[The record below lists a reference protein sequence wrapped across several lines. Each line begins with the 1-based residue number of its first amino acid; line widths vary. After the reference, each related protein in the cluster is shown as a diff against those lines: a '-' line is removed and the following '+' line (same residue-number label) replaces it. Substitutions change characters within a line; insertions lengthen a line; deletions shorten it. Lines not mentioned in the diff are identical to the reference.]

1 MMLKSVL
8 LRLHAWLGISA
19 GLVIAVVGSTGAIM
33 AFEPQILR
41 LLNPGILQIEPMA
54 GQALLTPQA
63 LYRQIVL
70 SAPERPVQALTVTGV
85 PDRPAQVVFSSAKNP
100 KGDAVW
106 VQPYTGALLPEPR
119 GEEAFEW
126 VEHLHRRLLADD
138 FGKAVT
144 GISACVL
151 IFMSL
156 SGLYLRWSRRP
167 RGVAGWLGYRRGLQG
182 RAWHFQLHT
191 VAGTWLFLLFLFS
204 AGTGLSWS
212 YDWYKEGI
220 YRALSVEL
228 PKKPKPGPQD
238 WVSAVQFE
246 QHLAPV
252 WPRLQ
257 AELPAFDSA
266 TILFGSLASDAIK
279 VEYLA
284 ENAPHIRAKN
294 TLTFSPSG
302 ELMSHKRFAEKPWG
316 EQITASWKMLHTGQY
331 WGWSGQLMLM
341 LSSVSLLGFA
351 WLGLSLFRSRTAPR

>member
-1 MMLKSVL
+1 MMLKTVL

-70 SAPERPVQALTVTGV
+70 SAPERPVQALTVTGA

-106 VQPYTGALLPEPR
+106 VQPYTGALLPDPR

-126 VEHLHRRLLADD
+126 VENLHRRLLADD

-228 PKKPKPGPQD
+228 PKKPKSGPQD

-257 AELPAFDSA
+257 AELPAFESA
-266 TILFGSLASDAIK
+266 SILFGSLASDAIK

-302 ELMSHKRFAEKPWG
+302 ELLSHKRFAEKPWG

-341 LSSVSLLGFA
+341 LSSMSLLGFA

>member
-1 MMLKSVL
+1 MLKTTL

-19 GLVIAVVGSTGAIM
+19 GLVIAVVGSTGAMM

-41 LLNPGILQIEPMA
+41 LLNPGILSIEPQA
-54 GQALLTPQA
+54 GQALLSPQA
-63 LYRQIVL
+63 LYREILLAQP
-70 SAPERPVQALTVTGV
+70 ARPVQALTLSGE

-100 KGDAVW
+100 KGEAVL

-119 GEEAFEW
+119 GEATFEW
-126 VEHLHRRLLADD
+126 IENLHRRLLADD
-138 FGKAVT
+138 IGKTVT

-167 RGVAGWLGYRRGLQG
+167 RGVRGWLGYRRGLQG
-182 RAWHFQLHT
+182 RAWYFQLHS
-191 VAGTWLFLLFLFS
+191 VAGTWLFALFLFS

-212 YDWYKEGI
+212 YDWYKEGV
-220 YRALSVEL
+220 YRLLAVEM

-238 WVSAVQFE
+238 LVSVAQFE

-257 AELPAFDSA
+257 AELPAYDSA
-266 TILFGSLASDAIK
+266 TIVFGSLGSDAIK

-284 ENAPHIRAKN
+284 ENSPHIRAKN

-302 ELMSHKRFAEKPWG
+302 ELLSHKRFAEKPWG
-316 EQITASWKMLHTGQY
+316 EQITSAWKMLHTGQY
-331 WGWSGQLMLM
+331 WGWSGQLMMM
-341 LSSVSLLGFA
+341 LSSLSLLGFA
-351 WLGLSLFRSRTAPR
+351 WLGISLFRSRTTPR

>member
-1 MMLKSVL
+1 MMLKTVL

-70 SAPERPVQALTVTGV
+70 SAPERPVQALTVTGA

-106 VQPYTGALLPEPR
+106 VQPYTGALLPDPR

-126 VEHLHRRLLADD
+126 VENLHRRLLADD

-212 YDWYKEGI
+212 YDWYKEGV

-252 WPRLQ
+252 WPRLE

-266 TILFGSLASDAIK
+266 TILFGSLASDSIK

-316 EQITASWKMLHTGQY
+316 EQITAAWKMLHTGQY

-341 LSSVSLLGFA
+341 LSSMSLLGFA